1 MSNRRNRIIQ
11 KKRPQKLLLQ
21 YLAIAIGAMVVMGGL
36 LIYCGISSAEEQVRA
51 HATETLKIAAEQAAD
66 ELERAYGGD
75 WTTDDRKILYKGD
88 RMIVAADE
96 IVGAFRERTG
106 FEYAMYFGKE
116 RVMLT
121 GGKAGPAEMT
131 DEIFGSVV
139 DVGEEV
145 FAEETESGLY
155 TFYAPIRNP
164 DGTIVGA
171 IAVSRERGELHAGI
185 ARNAIL
191 LVALAVL
198 FVAFSA
204 VLMVLLA
211 RRASAQMGGIVT
223 VLDGLSHGSL
233 RNKVDR
239 SAANRKDEIG
249 AIAEGAR
256 QLDEKL
262 SRVIRTTREVSQDL
276 HDSGMDLADSA
287 GIAAGASNH
296 VVDKFDEVMRGAAS
310 QAENLRMAQG
320 DTADIRQ
327 VIVEVAE
334 EVAALNDY
342 AAQIAACLSRS
353 IDAVRTMKER
363 TLEATEAADSVSE
376 TVRTTG
382 TAVERITHFSEAIT
396 KIAAQTNLLSLNAS
410 IEASRAGEAGKG
422 FSVVAEEIRQL
433 AEESKSSAEEIR
445 GIVQELLGGSEASL
459 SHLTRLNDCVS
470 LQRDAI
476 SDTDAD
482 MQFIADSMRHIGEET
497 ERITVRTRD
506 LNEIQ
511 EDLSAILCD
520 LSAISEQN
528 AASTE
533 ETTASMQELHATFT
547 VISESAE
554 QLQDLAD
561 DLQETMSFFRGA

>member
-1 MSNRRNRIIQ
+1 MRNRKSRIIQ

-21 YLAIAIGAMVVMGGL
+21 YLAIAIGAMVVMGGM
-36 LIYCGISSAEEQVRA
+36 LIYCGISSQKEQSRD
-51 HATETLKIAAEQAAD
+51 HASETLRIAAEQATD
-66 ELERAYGGD
+66 EIGRMYGGD
-75 WTTDDRKILYKGD
+75 WHTDDRKILYKGD

-96 IVGAFRERTG
+96 IISALRDRTG
-106 FEYAMYFGKE
+106 FEYALYFGGD

-121 GGKAGPAEMT
+121 GGGTGPAEMT
-131 DEIFGSVV
+131 DEVYDSVV
-139 DVGEEV
+139 TAGQEV

-171 IAVSRERGELHAGI
+171 MAVSRARGDLSGRI
-185 ARNAIL
+185 LRNTVL
-191 LVALAVL
+191 PMVLAVL
-198 FVAFSA
+198 FIALSA
-204 VLMVLLA
+204 VFMIRLA
-211 RRASAQMGGIVT
+211 RRASAQMGGIVD

-239 SAANRKDEIG
+239 SAARRKDEIG
-249 AIAEGAR
+249 AMAEGAR

-310 QAENLRMAQG
+310 QTENLRMAEG
-320 DTADIRQ
+320 DIADIRQ
-327 VIVEVAE
+327 VILEIAE
-334 EVAALNDY
+334 EVKALTDY
-342 AAQIAACLSRS
+342 ATQVDACLNRTIRS
-353 IDAVRTMKER
+353 VDGMKEH
-363 TLEATEAADSVSE
+363 TASTSEAAGRINE
-376 TVRTTG
+376 TVRSTG

-422 FSVVAEEIRQL
+422 FAVVAEEIRQL
-433 AEESKSSAEEIR
+433 AEESRTSAEEIQ
-445 GIVQELLGGSEASL
+445 GIVKELHTGSEASL
-459 SHLTRLNDCVS
+459 SCLSAMNDSVS

-482 MQFIADSMRHIGEET
+482 MQFIADTMRRIGEET